1 MDKIIDYL
9 QELITKQV
17 KDFGIVVW
25 YDPEKHYQG
34 IVKTLNT
41 GARLFNFNDSF
52 FELKYQLEPMLDG
65 ITPPKMLVY
74 VAKERSET
82 DNALIEI
89 EKAGCVLEP
98 GHPSINQNTR
108 LEVVARAVLKPIMPD
123 AAETI
128 CKQIASG
135 SLTYDD
141 VEGIAEHGAEIG
153 SGTVKLIFGSIDP
166 VEIAYLFLTKP
177 EIDDNIV
184 KKNAVQELQAIL
196 KNSFGFDMTDKIPDK
211 TRERFVRYVLL
222 GDLVNNIDDDG
233 IPSVISQMDIPSLE
247 SHKQNTS
254 KLAQRWRSDIEHKDS
269 YVDVSK
275 TVDQKCHVA
284 AFSIPPEKLVKSQTF
299 LSTESKLIDWAC
311 KLILENALLQA
322 TQLVDAQ
329 KDSFWPRTEETLML
343 KWSILETVV
352 SICIKTGD
360 IKKELKGKKY
370 LPKDLIKNYCRTTL
384 PWYEL
389 DRFHRELEHRYERY
403 NIDLSDENSP
413 IEKVIAKAR
422 QFYTN
427 MAGDL
432 AEFLQDSEFPE
443 FGFGF
448 QLQRD
453 TFSREVKPLVGKHK
467 IAYIWVDALR
477 YEMAAELVSGF
488 GPDFHSE
495 LKPAIATIP
504 GITEM
509 GMASLLPGAEENF
522 AILENKGKLAVRCGD
537 TIITT
542 RQDRVNYLTKNL
554 KGQVVEAKI
563 EALQKPR
570 KKLRDQIA
578 ASNFILVTS
587 QEIDEICEQGNTTL
601 AHRIMQDI
609 LEQIRRA
616 IVNLSVLGVDTFIV
630 TADHGYIFLDEIEPS
645 NKMQKPGGEE
655 LALHRRAWIGNGGQ
669 ASNAYIRLKESDV
682 GLSGNYDL
690 VFPRRI
696 ACFMVKG
703 PENPYFH
710 GGISL
715 QEMVVPIIKITK
727 TEVVPLPT
735 APEIKIIL
743 EKAKITNRL
752 FSVQLV
758 WKSPAQRK
766 LLGTSETK
774 KRVRVAVKSGKNDV
788 GEAVHAVYGYEDGTK
803 DIILEQNKP
812 NLVTIMLTGEPAQNV
827 LYLVLVDAETLVELA
842 RLENIVVNLI
852 I

>member
-1 MDKIIDYL
+1 
-9 QELITKQV
+9 
-17 KDFGIVVW
+17 
-25 YDPEKHYQG
+25 
-34 IVKTLNT
+34 
-41 GARLFNFNDSF
+41 
-52 FELKYQLEPMLDG
+52 
-65 ITPPKMLVY
+65 
-74 VAKERSET
+74 
-82 DNALIEI
+82 
-89 EKAGCVLEP
+89 
-98 GHPSINQNTR
+98 
-108 LEVVARAVLKPIMPD
+108 
-123 AAETI
+123 
-128 CKQIASG
+128 
-135 SLTYDD
+135 
-141 VEGIAEHGAEIG
+141 
-153 SGTVKLIFGSIDP
+153 
-166 VEIAYLFLTKP
+166 
-177 EIDDNIV
+177 
-184 KKNAVQELQAIL
+184 
-196 KNSFGFDMTDKIPDK
+196 
-211 TRERFVRYVLL
+211 
-222 GDLVNNIDDDG
+222 
-233 IPSVISQMDIPSLE
+233 
-247 SHKQNTS
+247 
-254 KLAQRWRSDIEHKDS
+254 
-269 YVDVSK
+269 
-275 TVDQKCHVA
+275 
-284 AFSIPPEKLVKSQTF
+284 
-299 LSTESKLIDWAC
+299 
-311 KLILENALLQA
+311 
-322 TQLVDAQ
+322 
-329 KDSFWPRTEETLML
+329 
-343 KWSILETVV
+343 
-352 SICIKTGD
+352 
-360 IKKELKGKKY
+360 
-370 LPKDLIKNYCRTTL
+370 
-384 PWYEL
+384 L

-570 KKLRDQIA
+570 KKLKDQIA

-587 QEIDEICEQGNTTL
+587 QEIDEICERGNTTL
-601 AHRIMQDI
+601 AHRTMQDI

-645 NKMQKPGGEE
+645 NKIQKPGGEE

-669 ASNAYIRLKESDV
+669 ASNAYIRFKESDV

-758 WKSPAQRK
+758 WKSPAKRK

>member
-1 MDKIIDYL
+1 MDKITDYL
-9 QELITKQV
+9 QSLIAKRI

-34 IVKTLNT
+34 IVETLNT
-41 GARLFNFNDSF
+41 GAKLFNFNDSF
-52 FELKYQLEPMLDG
+52 FKLKYQLEPMLDG
-65 ITPPKMLVY
+65 ITPPKVLVY
-74 VAKERSET
+74 VAKERGET

-135 SLTYDD
+135 SLTFDD

-153 SGTVKLIFGSIDP
+153 SGTVKLIFGSVDP
-166 VEIAYLFLTKP
+166 VEIAFLFLTKP
-177 EIDDNIV
+177 EIDDNIAR
-184 KKNAVQELQAIL
+184 KNAIQELQTIL
-196 KNSFGFDMTDKIPDK
+196 RNSYGFDITDNTPDNI
-211 TRERFVRYVLL
+211 RERFIRYILF
-222 GDLVNNIDDDG
+222 GDLVNNIDEEG
-233 IPSVISQMDIPSLE
+233 LPSVLSQMDIPSRE
-247 SHKQNTS
+247 AHKQNTS

-269 YVDVSK
+269 YVAASK
-275 TVDQKCHVA
+275 AVEQKCNVA

-299 LSTESKLIDWAC
+299 LSTETKLIDWAC

-322 TQLVDAQ
+322 TRLVDRQ

-343 KWSILETVV
+343 KWRILETVV
-352 SICIKTGD
+352 SICIKVAD

-370 LPKDLIKNYCRTTL
+370 LPKDLIENYSRTTL

-403 NIDLSDENSP
+403 NIDLSDENSLM
-413 IEKVIAKAR
+413 EKVIAKAR

-427 MAGDL
+427 LVSDL
-432 AEFLQDSEFPE
+432 AEFLQDSAFSEY
-443 FGFGF
+443 GFGF
-448 QLQRD
+448 QLQREIF
-453 TFSREVKPLVGKHK
+453 TREVMPLMDKHK
-467 IAYIWVDALR
+467 VAYIWVDALR
-477 YEMAAELVSGF
+477 YEMAAELISGF
-488 GPDFHSE
+488 GADFHRE

-504 GITEM
+504 GITEI
-509 GMASLLPGAEENF
+509 GMASLLPGAEINF
-522 AILENKGKLAVRCGD
+522 SVLANKGKLAVRVGD
-537 TIITT
+537 TIITN
-542 RQDRVNYLTKNL
+542 RQDRVNYLMKNI
-554 KGQVVEAKI
+554 KGQFVEAKI

-570 KKLRDQIA
+570 KKLKDQIA

-601 AHRIMQDI
+601 AHRTMQDI
-609 LEQIRRA
+609 LEQIRRT

-630 TADHGYIFLDEIEPS
+630 TADHGYIFLEEIEPS
-645 NKMQKPGGEE
+645 NKIQKPGGEE

-682 GLSGNYDL
+682 GLSGNHDL

-727 TEVVPLPT
+727 TDVVSVPS
-735 APEIKIIL
+735 APEIKMVL
-743 EKAKITNRL
+743 ERTKITNRL
-752 FSVQLV
+752 FSVHLV

-766 LLGTSETK
+766 LPGTSETK
-774 KRVRVAVKSGKNDV
+774 KRVQVLIKSGKNDV
-788 GEAVHAVYGYEDGTK
+788 GEAVQAVYGYKDGTK
-803 DIILEQNKP
+803 DIILEQDKP
-812 NLVTIMLTGEPAQNV
+812 NLVTIMLTQEPAQKF
-827 LYLVLVDAETLVELA
+827 LCLMLVDAETLVELA
-842 RLENIVVNLI
+842 RLEKIAVDLI
-852 I
+852 M